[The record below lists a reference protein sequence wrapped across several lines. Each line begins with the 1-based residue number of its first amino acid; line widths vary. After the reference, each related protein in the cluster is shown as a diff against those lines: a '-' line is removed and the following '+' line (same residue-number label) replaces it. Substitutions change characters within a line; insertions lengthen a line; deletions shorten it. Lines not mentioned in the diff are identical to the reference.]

1 MPKGRGYGRK
11 KMGGARRGKKSLG
24 RRKGSKKYY
33 VGGYVA

>member
-11 KMGGARRGKKSLG
+11 KKSMRKSLG
-24 RRKGSKKYY
+24 SKRYY